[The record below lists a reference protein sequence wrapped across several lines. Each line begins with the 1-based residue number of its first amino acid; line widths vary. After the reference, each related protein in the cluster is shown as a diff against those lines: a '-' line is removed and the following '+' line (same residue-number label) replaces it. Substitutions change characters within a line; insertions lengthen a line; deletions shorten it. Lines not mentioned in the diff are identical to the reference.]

1 MLEFIFRK
9 VAEVKSLTWWT
20 CAACSQFLPLLCNAI
35 AFFISYETFWF
46 DLFRWWHR
54 EMTSDCLFNNISSRS
69 STISN
74 FSCKYK
80 LHLLELGLYDL
91 YLPFILQGIG
101 GWSFLTASFQYSVG
115 NFASFFFSA
124 LKDFLWFGL
133 HFLKAVSQIPFY
145 NLGLYFLPSQLSLA
159 WYKVFLVRQA
169 PRIGQFSFFKHLH
182 NFVFCWRCVFEY
194 FFIMS
199 VTFKFQVWHAGVT
212 ELESV
217 FIKDFAKSVAR
228 WKTFVEK
235 SKKLFTDVRL

>member
-1 MLEFIFRK
+1 M
-9 VAEVKSLTWWT
+9 
-20 CAACSQFLPLLCNAI
+20 
-35 AFFISYETFWF
+35 
-46 DLFRWWHR
+46 
-54 EMTSDCLFNNISSRS
+54 
-69 STISN
+69 
-74 FSCKYK
+74 
-80 LHLLELGLYDL
+80 
-91 YLPFILQGIG
+91 
-101 GWSFLTASFQYSVG
+101 
-115 NFASFFFSA
+115 
-124 LKDFLWFGL
+124 
-133 HFLKAVSQIPFY
+133 HFLKAVSKIPFY

-159 WYKVFLVRQA
+159 WYKIFLVRQA